1 MYVPL
6 GINCWCVRVIEK
18 PVLGIMSLVLM
29 GLNRKIF
36 LFAQQI
42 KNSLTTC
49 CQLDMSQSAFTKRTS
64 CVCTFLRNNVLPIC
78 PLLVLEEHGEAACGG
93 ILQSQKLLTRHY
105 NPERYSVLPVRC
117 ETNRRFDYL
126 LYNSYIIMFYDSMK
140 KTREDFPITDFQER
154 VTCD

>member
-49 CQLDMSQSAFTKRTS
+49 CQLDMSQSAFIKRTS

-93 ILQSQKLLTRHY
+93 ILQSQNYSLGITTLKGIQYCQWVVKLTGGLITY
-105 NPERYSVLPVRC
+105 
-117 ETNRRFDYL
+117 
-126 LYNSYIIMFYDSMK
+126 YIIL
-140 KTREDFPITDFQER
+140 I
-154 VTCD
+154 